1 MAKTARTSKAA
12 TEPGRNQAGVART
25 TLIKGRWIV
34 AFDGTRHR
42 ILENGVVVYAGDSI
56 LHVGRSWDGEP
67 DEVID
72 ASRDLVIPGLI
83 NTHVHIGSQAGDRM
97 VLDAGRRDLFRSGFL
112 NHWPSKGVGGPNLF
126 AFEEQETALKYSLAS
141 LVRFGSTTVVEMGGE
156 FGDDPAGIAKLAV
169 ELGLRIYT
177 TPGFAS
183 ASHYYDQAGRLNRHW
198 NERAGLEGL
207 DKAVDFARKHD
218 RSHGDLVR
226 CILVPYEIYTST
238 HELLRRTKQAAE
250 RHKLPITLHIAE
262 AVIEFQDIVRE
273 TGRTPVQNLADLGF
287 LGPEV
292 ILGHCL
298 YTGGH
303 SQIAYPFPGDLELVA
318 QSGAS
323 VAHCPAVFS
332 RRGLTLESFD
342 RYRQAGVNLGIGTDS
357 YPQDIIEEVKF
368 GAVMGKVADRSPEA
382 GKARDLFN
390 AATLGGARA
399 LGRDDLGRLAAGA
412 KADIVIV
419 DFDRLRI
426 GPFLDPIK
434 ALIHCGSGEMVRH
447 VIVNG
452 RRVVE
457 DHRVLAWDESALVS
471 AVRAS
476 TDRAWS
482 RFPEFH
488 NGPEGIDVAYPNAF
502 EPWA

>member
-1 MAKTARTSKAA
+1 MAKSAKPKAGDTSQA
-12 TEPGRNQAGVART
+12 TLV
-25 TLIKGRWIV
+25 KGRWIV
-34 AFDGTRHR
+34 GFDGREHR
-42 ILENGVVVYAGDSI
+42 LIENGVVVYDGSEI
-56 LHVGRSWDGEP
+56 IHVGQSWTKP
-67 DEVID
+67 VARTID

-83 NTHVHIGSQAGDRM
+83 NAHVHIGSQAGDRM

-112 NHWPSKGVGGPNLF
+112 NHWPAKGVGGPNLF
-126 AFEEQETALKYSLAS
+126 ALEDQEVSLKYSLAS
-141 LVRFGSTTVVEMGGE
+141 LARFGSTTVVEMGGE

-169 ELGLRIYT
+169 ELGLRVYT

-198 NERAGLEGL
+198 NEKAGIAGLE
-207 DKAVDFARKHD
+207 KAIAFAEAHD

-238 HELLRRTKQAAE
+238 QDLLRRTRAAAT

-262 AVIEFQDIVRE
+262 AVIEFHDILRE
-273 TGRTPVQNLADLGF
+273 TGRTPVQNLADLDF
-287 LGPEV
+287 LGPDV

-303 SQIAYPFPGDLELVA
+303 SQIAYPFTGDLKLVA

-342 RYRQAGVNLGIGTDS
+342 RYREAGVNMSIGTDS
-357 YPQDIIEEVKF
+357 YPQDIIEEIKV
-368 GAVMGKVADRSPEA
+368 GALMGKVTDRSPEA
-382 GKARDLFN
+382 GNSRDIFN

-399 LGRDDLGRLAAGA
+399 LGRDDLGRLAPGA

-434 ALIHCGSGEMVRH
+434 ALIHCGSGEMVRQ

-452 RRVVE
+452 RSIVE
-457 DHRVLAWDESALVS
+457 DGRVLAWNEGELLDG
-471 AVRAS
+471 VRAS
-476 TDRAWS
+476 VDKALS
-482 RFPEFH
+482 RFGEFH
-488 NGPEGIDVAYPNAF
+488 NGPEPIDTAYPNAF
-502 EPWA
+502 APWRGS